1 MVSLYETPTR
11 RKPLKDP
18 FNHFMFIFSHRICRS
33 STEFLFRNKY
43 TLRRWSCPLHK
54 CYGITKQQRIVKTRF
69 PLFYCLAN
77 TSVDESTKD
86 SGNVKNASQPLPN
99 IASWKRQLKVASYFF
114 LWYAFNI
121 IYNISNKK
129 LLNAYPF
136 PWTVAW
142 VQLAVGV
149 LYVVPLWLFHI
160 RKAPYIQ
167 LDDIKRL
174 LPVAAAH
181 TVGHISTVVS
191 LGAVA
196 ISFTH
201 VVKALEPFVNVLA
214 SAVILRSVFPIPVYL
229 SLLPVVGGVI
239 MASVTELSFTWTGFI
254 AAMLSNFAFTGRN
267 IFSKISM
274 NDQTSYKHMSPANL
288 FAVLTIL
295 STILLLPVAFVWE
308 GPKLYPGWIL
318 ATSGK
323 TTSMQLITWLLT
335 SGLFFYLYNEVAF
348 YALDSVHPV
357 THSVGNT
364 MKRVVII
371 ITSLWVFKNPITRA
385 NAIGS
390 AIAIGGVLLYSL
402 TKYYYS
408 QKIK

>member
-1 MVSLYETPTR
+1 MDFRKTLKHSL
-11 RKPLKDP
+11 
-18 FNHFMFIFSHRICRS
+18 NHFVFISSHSIWK
-33 STEFLFRNKY
+33 STNECVFKDKY
-43 TLRRWSCPLHK
+43 ALRRWSCPMRK
-54 CYGITKQQRIVKTRF
+54 FDWITRQYLVAKARRLPQ
-69 PLFYCLAN
+69 FYCLAN
-77 TSVDESTKD
+77 TSLDEPSKESIKVTE
-86 SGNVKNASQPLPN
+86 ASQPSQN
-99 IASWKRQLKVASYFF
+99 TASWKRQLKVASYFF
-114 LWYAFNI
+114 LCCLGAI
-121 IYNISNKK
+121 GSGCI
-129 LLNAYPF
+129 
-136 PWTVAW
+136 
-142 VQLAVGV
+142 
-149 LYVVPLWLFHI
+149 LY
-160 RKAPYIQ
+160 
-167 LDDIKRL
+167 IKRL

-181 TVGHISTVVS
+181 TIGHISTVVS

-239 MASVTELSFTWTGFI
+239 IASVTELSFTWTGFM
-254 AAMLSNFAFTGRN
+254 AAMLSNFAFTSRN

-295 STILLLPVAFVWE
+295 STFILLPVALILE
-308 GPKLYPGWIL
+308 GPKLYQGWIL

-323 TTSMQLITWLLT
+323 TTSMQLITGLLT

-348 YALDSVHPV
+348 YALDSVHPI
-357 THSVGNT
+357 THS
-364 MKRVVII
+364 
-371 ITSLWVFKNPITRA
+371 NPITPA

-390 AIAIGGVLLYSL
+390 AIAISGVLLYSL